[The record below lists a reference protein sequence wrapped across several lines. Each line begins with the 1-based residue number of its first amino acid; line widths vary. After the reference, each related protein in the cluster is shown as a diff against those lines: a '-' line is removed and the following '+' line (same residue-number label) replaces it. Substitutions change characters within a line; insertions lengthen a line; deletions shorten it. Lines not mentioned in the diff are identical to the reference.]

1 MNASLDRSLPSSI
14 GIRRPLVQSLVLVGM
29 LSAHAVWAATWN
41 INFTPKQ
48 TVGTPTQ
55 PVFSWTSP
63 DSESLFGTVIQCAD
77 GAISPNSGVGAGVYG
92 LDTAPYH
99 RAFVQ
104 LANTYASPSN
114 ATVTITP
121 DTPGGTANCTV
132 ESVPTSFNPSSGGSP
147 EYNVN
152 ASIRD
157 GWVSGIFANEDPTGW
172 QLSFS
177 AGNSVGS
184 NAIFYDNP
192 YSGAGIST
200 QLNSGPITDS
210 EPVTTNLFM
219 NGKTT
224 AATVEY
230 ELTQPQSTDT
240 TITFTVQAELQAYDT
255 AYDPAAFGY
264 QQPAYTTPQTITVT
278 IPAGTTSVQVPI
290 PDIVPG
296 SQVTVTPVSHDG
308 FNIVNTPILIKTTP
322 LPVATTSDPSSL
334 TNLVPP
340 GNSGVYTQTS
350 PTNIVDFKVVLDKP
364 FVQPPDPE
372 PKPATP
378 VPTLNE
384 WSLGLLG
391 LLMAGVAAVRNRFWR
406 QR

>member
-1 MNASLDRSLPSSI
+1 MNASLDRSSPSSL
-14 GIRRPLVQSLVLVGM
+14 RTRSPLVHSLALVGL
-29 LSAHAVWAATWN
+29 LSAQGALAATWN

-48 TVGTPTQ
+48 TTGTPSQ
-55 PVFSWTSP
+55 PVFSWTPS
-63 DSESLFGTVIQCAD
+63 DSGTLFGTVIECTD
-77 GAISPNSGVGAGVYG
+77 GAISASSGAGTGVYG
-92 LDTAPYH
+92 LDTAPH
-99 RAFVQ
+99 RRAFVQ
-104 LANTYASPSN
+104 LANIYASPSN
-114 ATVTITP
+114 IAVEITP
-121 DTPGGTANCTV
+121 DTAGGTANCRM

-184 NAIFYDNP
+184 NTIFYDDP

-200 QLNSGPITDS
+200 QLNSGPIIDS

-224 AATVEY
+224 TATVEY

-255 AYDPAAFGY
+255 AYDPAALGY
-264 QQPAYTTPQTITVT
+264 LQPAYATPQTITVT

-296 SQVTVTPVSHDG
+296 SQVTLTPVSHDG

-350 PTNIVDFKVVLDKP
+350 PTNIVDFKIVLDKP

-391 LLMAGVAAVRNRFWR
+391 LLMAGIAAVRNRSWR